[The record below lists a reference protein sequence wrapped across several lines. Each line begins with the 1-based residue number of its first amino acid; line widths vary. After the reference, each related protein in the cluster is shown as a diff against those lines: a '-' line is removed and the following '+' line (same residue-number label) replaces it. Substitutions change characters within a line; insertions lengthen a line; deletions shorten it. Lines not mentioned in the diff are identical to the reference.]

1 MKKSIVILLL
11 FLGTIIFS
19 TPYYPNG
26 IPNIGPLKGG
36 ATFWGEDGQGN
47 YIDGV
52 SYGATYEI
60 KVPNYESLVLD
71 ISVSKYLNGNSKDSQ
86 SFYITLKK
94 EIKDF
99 TGNINMII
107 MNKNGKEIIKEYKGY
122 LPNPNYKV
130 RYEFNSPLDFDG
142 ADDNAAVSLELVL
155 NNGKNIKIKLDKSVA
170 KDLIFIAKQFPGKS

>member
-1 MKKSIVILLL
+1 MKKNIITLLL

-26 IPNIGPLKGG
+26 IPSIGSLKGG
-36 ATFWGEDGQGN
+36 VTFWGEDGQGN

-71 ISVSKYLNGNSKDSQ
+71 INISKYLNGNLKDSQ
-86 SFYITLKK
+86 SFDITLKK

-107 MNKNGKEIIKEYKGY
+107 KNKDGKEIIKEYKGY
-122 LPNPNYKV
+122 FPNPSYKV
-130 RYEFNSPLDFDG
+130 RYGFESPLDFDG
-142 ADDNAAVSLELVL
+142 ADDNATVTLELVL
-155 NNGKNIKIKLDKSVA
+155 NKGKNIRIKLDKSVA
-170 KDLIFIAKQFPGKS
+170 KDLIFIAKQFPGK